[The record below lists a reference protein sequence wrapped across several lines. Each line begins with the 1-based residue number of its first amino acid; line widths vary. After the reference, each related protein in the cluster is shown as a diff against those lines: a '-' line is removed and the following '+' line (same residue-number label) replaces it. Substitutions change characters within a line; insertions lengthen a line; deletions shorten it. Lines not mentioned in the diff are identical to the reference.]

1 MKQWIFIGVLFIFL
15 GIGVFAYYDSFVKPD
30 KEAEALLTEG
40 VLTYERGSKEAV
52 NQAITLFTQVVS
64 RYPGSKAAPEA
75 FYYMA
80 KSYEQLNLNRLAYL
94 KYISILKKYSKSLK
108 PETEK
113 DINARLARLKIM
125 KRYDEEGIHQLL
137 GILNMSDDKDFR
149 SRIYTE
155 LGHTYLKKGDYTNSK
170 RMFDLALN
178 ENGSNEEAILGKA
191 RVYKRTG
198 NDGQAY
204 ELYDHFLKYYSNFS
218 SYTGDVTGSYQ
229 KQLYESG
236 LNNYR
241 RGRYSSAITYF
252 KKYLAQFPSTQRS
265 ENSLYW
271 LGESY
276 FSLKDYNTA
285 IAYFQK
291 VQSNS
296 FYHKDQDAQIKTGY
310 AYFLAKNYELASRE
324 FQAYIDNYPNG
335 QYINKAKQWKEM
347 STREMMYRYK
357 NTDTEENETDE
368 SEDVDDSESNDE
380 SFKKSDSK
388 TVQTGYETDTSEQ
401 IDSDA
406 DEEDDNIAEI

>member
-94 KYISILKKYSKSLK
+94 KYISILKKYSKNLK

-137 GILNMSDDKDFR
+137 GILNISDDKDFR

-155 LGHTYLKKGDYTNSK
+155 LGHTYLKKGDYSNSK

-296 FYHKDQDAQIKTGY
+296 FYHKDQDAQIKSGY

-357 NTDTEENETDE
+357 NTDTEENGTDE

>member
-52 NQAITLFTQVVS
+52 NHAIDLFTQVVS

-80 KSYEQLNLNRLAYL
+80 KSYEQLGLNRLAYL
-94 KYISILKKYSKSLK
+94 KYVSILKNSKKLK

-113 DINARLARLKIM
+113 DIQARLARLKIM

-155 LGHTYLKKGDYTNSK
+155 LGHTYLKKGDYSNSK
-170 RMFDLALN
+170 RMFDLALS

-218 SYTGDVTGSYQ
+218 SYTSDVTGSYQ

-236 LNNYR
+236 LNSYR

-276 FSLKDYNTA
+276 FSMKDYNTA

-296 FYHKDQDAQIKTGY
+296 FNHKDQDAQIKTGY

-324 FQAYIDNYPNG
+324 FQGYIDNYPHG

-357 NTDTEENETDE
+357 NTDTEENGTDE
-368 SEDVDDSESNDE
+368 S
-380 SFKKSDSK
+380 
-388 TVQTGYETDTSEQ
+388 
-401 IDSDA
+401 
-406 DEEDDNIAEI
+406 

>member
-1 MKQWIFIGVLFIFL
+1 MKQWAFAGILLIFL
-15 GIGVFAYYDSFVKPD
+15 GIGTFAYYDSFAKPD
-30 KEAEALLTEG
+30 KEAKALLTEG
-40 VLTYERGSKEAV
+40 ALRYERGTKEAV
-52 NQAITLFTQVVS
+52 NESLNYFTKIVS
-64 RYPGSKAAPEA
+64 HYPKSKYAPEA
-75 FYYMA
+75 FYYIA

-94 KYISILKKYSKSLK
+94 KYASILKDSKNLK

-113 DINARLARLKIM
+113 DIRARLARLKIM

-137 GILNMSDDKDFR
+137 GILNMSDEKDFR

-155 LGHTYLKKGDYTNSK
+155 LGHIYLKKGDYASSR

-229 KQLYESG
+229 RQLYESG
-236 LNNYR
+236 LNSYR
-241 RGRYSSAITYF
+241 RGKYSSAITYF
-252 KKYLAQFPSTQRS
+252 RKYLAQFPSTQRA

-276 FSLKDYNTA
+276 FSMKDYNTA
-285 IAYFQK
+285 IAYFKK
-291 VQSNS
+291 VQANS

-324 FQAYIDNYPNG
+324 FQAYIDSYPNG
-335 QYINKAKQWKEM
+335 QYINKARQWKEM

-357 NTDTEENETDE
+357 NYEKEDNGTEETEEIDE
-368 SEDVDDSESNDE
+368 PESSEG
-380 SFKKSDSK
+380 SFRKSDSK
-388 TVQTGYETDTSEQ
+388 TVQTGYETDSSEET
-401 IDSDA
+401 DSYA
-406 DEEDDNIAEI
+406 AEDEGNIAEI

>member
-40 VLTYERGSKEAV
+40 ILTYERGSRESV
-52 NQAITLFTQVVS
+52 NRSIDLFTQVVS

-94 KYISILKKYSKSLK
+94 KYVSILKNNRNLK

-155 LGHTYLKKGDYTNSK
+155 LGHTYLKKGDYTKSK
-170 RMFDLALN
+170 RMFDLALS

-236 LNNYR
+236 LDNYR

-285 IAYFQK
+285 VSYFRK

-324 FQAYIDNYPNG
+324 FQAYIDNYPHG

-357 NTDTEENETDE
+357 NTDTEENGTDE
-368 SEDVDDSESNDE
+368 TEDTDDSESSDE